1 MSLHIASTF
10 IITQLAVF
18 DSIVKIERGG
28 GIEKKNFSV
37 FFVCPVYDK
46 LKYMYTS
53 LRYSELPINFAF
65 IYQFIIVR

>member
-1 MSLHIASTF
+1 MTLHIASSF

-18 DSIVKIERGG
+18 DSIVKIEGRGG
-28 GIEKKNFSV
+28 GPGFKKKNFSV

-53 LRYSELPINFAF
+53 LRYS
-65 IYQFIIVR
+65 

>member
-1 MSLHIASTF
+1 MTLHIASSF

-18 DSIVKIERGG
+18 DSIVKIEGG
-28 GIEKKNFSV
+28 GLRKKNFSV

-53 LRYSELPINFAF
+53 LRYSELPINFAYL
-65 IYQFIIVR
+65 YQFIIV

>member
-1 MSLHIASTF
+1 MTLHIASSF

-18 DSIVKIERGG
+18 DSVVKIEEGVW
-28 GIEKKNFSV
+28 EKTFSV